1 MSCIE
6 CGENDFSFDERIGER
21 ACNNCGLVEITE
33 LFEQS
38 VSQFNSAGEIVR
50 ESTFRNTLGTT
61 NRNRYDA
68 SETNIQTGLVYCNL
82 VLSSIAINHPLRD
95 RVEECY
101 ISLFRGHVFSNKY
114 SYENRATALVYYVL
128 KENGIPIKL
137 SEVRKEFDCDMR
149 KVNKLTRAI
158 AKHFGNSSVYARDN
172 IVSMLDRTSR
182 EVLDTAEFIS
192 LCQEMHIA
200 LNPIL
205 EANHFTKGRTY
216 CAAICM
222 IVAKAN
228 LMQITQK
235 QLSERTGYDVST
247 IRIQAKKILGLLG
260 YNNLKEI
267 SGKTIGDMIK

>member
-61 NRNRYDA
+61 NRNRYDS

-149 KVNKLTRAI
+149 KVNKLTRVI

-200 LNPIL
+200 VNPIL
-205 EANHFTKGRTY
+205 EAGNFTKGRTY

>member
-1 MSCIE
+1 M
-6 CGENDFSFDERIGER
+6 
-21 ACNNCGLVEITE
+21 
-33 LFEQS
+33 
-38 VSQFNSAGEIVR
+38 QFGI
-50 ESTFRNTLGTT
+50 
-61 NRNRYDA
+61 
-68 SETNIQTGLVYCNL
+68 
-82 VLSSIAINHPLRD
+82 SSIAIRHPLRD

-182 EVLDTAEFIS
+182 EVSDTAEFIS

-200 LNPIL
+200 INPIL
-205 EANHFTKGRTY
+205 EANNFTRGRTY

-235 QLSERTGYDVST
+235 ELSERTGYDIST
-247 IRIQAKKILGLLG
+247 IRIQAKKILGMLG

-267 SGKTIGDMIK
+267 SGKTIGEMIK

>member
-1 MSCIE
+1 MSCVE

-82 VLSSIAINHPLRD
+82 VLSSIAIRHPLRD

-182 EVLDTAEFIS
+182 EVSDTAEFIS

-200 LNPIL
+200 INPIL
-205 EANHFTKGRTY
+205 EANNFTRGRTY

-235 QLSERTGYDVST
+235 ELSERTGYDIST
-247 IRIQAKKILGLLG
+247 IRIQAKKILGMLG

-267 SGKTIGDMIK
+267 SGKTIGEMIK